1 MVAEFNNWWLNKVMQ
16 KNYFHDRKHY
26 IENKVQKKTIPLN
39 YIYRKRIVD
48 INKLLNRV
56 RLEKK
61 SETKRKIVFYST
73 ISVSVLLFG
82 FFIF

>member
-1 MVAEFNNWWLNKVMQ
+1 MQ

-61 SETKRKIVFYST
+61 RKNTKQKIYYAVT
-73 ISVSVLLFG
+73 KE
-82 FFIF
+82 